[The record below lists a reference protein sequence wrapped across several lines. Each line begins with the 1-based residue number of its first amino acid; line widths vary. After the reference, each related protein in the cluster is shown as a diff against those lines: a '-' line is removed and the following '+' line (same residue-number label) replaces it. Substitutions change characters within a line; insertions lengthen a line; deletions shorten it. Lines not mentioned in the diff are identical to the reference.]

1 MTENNEVMEEEL
13 TEIIAELA
21 KNPIKNYANLK
32 SILNRLTKISQFN
45 TNKRLQLESA
55 LWNI

>member
-1 MTENNEVMEEEL
+1 MDDSEAMNQYFTEL
-13 TEIIAELA
+13 IAELA
-21 KNPIKNYANLK
+21 EDPIKNYKELK
-32 SILNRLTKISQFN
+32 AILNRLTKISEFN